1 MLKLRHVKV
10 NVMQPFFDDNFKDF
24 YMKQMVL
31 KNLDK
36 ILMAAISLLISITI
50 NLITNF
56 IYQDSN
62 ADMWTRRILEI
73 VCISGL
79 ALFVAIYN
87 SDVMV

>member
-1 MLKLRHVKV
+1 MLKLRNVKV

-24 YMKQMVL
+24 YLKQMVL

-36 ILMAAISLLISITI
+36 ILMAAMSLLISITI

-62 ADMWTRRILEI
+62 TDMWTSRILEI
-73 VCISGL
+73 VCILGL
-79 ALFVAIYN
+79 ALFVALYN